1 MVIFS
6 VLYPATPGAKFD
18 QAYYD
23 TVHIPLVK
31 DAFTSTGLKS
41 VQVLKGLLGPDGAAA
56 PFVVIVNLTF
66 EGPEALM
73 ASLGGPRAPEVLGDV
88 VKFTDIQPVTQVSAP
103 G

>member
-23 TVHIPLVK
+23 AVHIPLVK
-31 DAFTSTGLKS
+31 QAFTATGLTD
-41 VQVLKGLLGPDGAAA
+41 VQVLKGVPGPDGGAA
-56 PFVVIVNLTF
+56 PFVVMVHLTF
-66 EGPEALM
+66 EGPEALA

-88 VKFTDIQPVTQVSAP
+88 SKFTDIQPVTQVSVP

>member
-23 TVHIPLVK
+23 ATHIPLVK
-31 DAFTSTGLKS
+31 EAFTPTGLKS
-41 VQVLKGLLGPDGAAA
+41 VRVLKGLPGPDGSAA
-56 PFVVIVNLTF
+56 PFVVMVHLTF

-73 ASLGGPRAPEVLGDV
+73 ASLGGPRASEVLGDV
-88 VKFTDIQPVTQVSAP
+88 AKFTDITPVTQVSAP